1 MAKQDNS
8 DNLYDLDEQFAP
20 RNGRKHR
27 RNRTLVKWLWISF
40 LSLGFLILF
49 LMLLI
54 YNGVI
59 GYMPP
64 IEELEDPHDKLASLV
79 YASDDSELGR
89 YYYGSGNRGYT
100 DYNGI
105 SPHVINALVAT
116 EDVRFR
122 EHSGID
128 FKALGRTA
136 IKTFLMGDKSSGGAS
151 TITQQLAKQLY
162 SEPSSNLLKRALQK
176 PIEWMI
182 AVKLERFYT
191 KDEIINMYLNRF
203 DFLNN
208 GFCFLNSDNAEPL
221 AADTEL
227 FIQSDFLHPNPPSS
241 RIVGSI
247 HTFRLQARYP
257 QSTLAF
263 PNDVRTCR
271 KPRCPHRLSAL
282 LVLAIS
288 ALLSPCQCTPGSN
301 YTCGSSFRSWQIPY
315 DSTPHRTAGIS
326 GGSRCSLHV

>member
-1 MAKQDNS
+1 MNKNEDI
-8 DNLYDLDEQFAP
+8 YDFGTSP
-20 RNGRKHR
+20 GKVSKKYR
-27 RNRTLVKWLWISF
+27 RNRVLVKWLWIMF
-40 LSLGFLILF
+40 LSLGFVIIFF
-49 LMLLI
+49 LMLI

-79 YASDDSELGR
+79 YASDGKTELGR
-89 YYYGSGNRGYT
+89 YYYGAGNRVYT

-116 EDVRFR
+116 EDVRFL

-136 IKTFLMGDKSSGGAS
+136 VKTVLMGDKSAGGAS

-162 SEPSSNLLKRALQK
+162 SQPSSNLFKRAIQK

-182 AVKLERFYT
+182 AIKLERFYT

-208 GFCFLNSDNAEPL
+208 AVGIKTAANVYFGKEPRDL
-221 AADTEL
+221 KIEEAAML
-227 FIQSDFLHPNPPSS
+227 IGMLKNPSYFNPL
-241 RIVGSI
+241 R
-247 HTFRLQARYP
+247 HEE
-257 QSTLAF
+257 
-263 PNDVRTCR
+263 RTR
-271 KPRCPHRLSAL
+271 NRRNVVFDQMVK
-282 LVLAIS
+282 
-288 ALLSPCQCTPGSN
+288 
-301 YTCGSSFRSWQIPY
+301 
-315 DSTPHRTAGIS
+315 
-326 GGSRCSLHV
+326 